1 MVCYGILYSGQ
12 WSIFTVTDGNEA
24 RVGLV
29 LIQSFLFYYVNHE
42 AKFALEKGGGF
53 YQKKV
58 TVSLMFSQG

>member
-1 MVCYGILYSGQ
+1 MPFSVVVNGPFYSYR
-12 WSIFTVTDGNEA
+12 WNEA

-42 AKFALEKGGGF
+42 VKFALEKGGGL

-58 TVSLMFSQG
+58 ILSLMFSQG

>member
-1 MVCYGILYSGQ
+1 MAFNGQ
-12 WSIFTVTDGNEA
+12 WSMVHFTVTDGNEA